1 VTKFDVVVE
10 GAGPA
15 GATAAYYLA
24 KQGKS
29 VALVDRA
36 KFPREKACGGGLC
49 VHIEEFNHI
58 VDNWDDFLES
68 KCKRG
73 IVYGPDGLAVDYRQE
88 TPFFYN
94 IRRFTF
100 DNKLVEYAVDA
111 GATLMEGIAVKDF
124 HVTPNEVLTE
134 LRDGSTLESEVIIGA
149 GGSFDLVARRIR
161 ADEGLPM
168 KWRDEDIATA
178 LYFEI
183 EVGREY
189 MDHVYGSE
197 RISMAHIKFQGLDGY
212 GWSFSKDT
220 VLNVGIGCPR
230 STIRR
235 AKEDNSGWDERQ
247 YLLDYVA
254 TLKEQGWFPRDLEVT
269 REMLAGSNIPVGMGL
284 QPSVGD
290 RILVVGDAGGFV
302 SPLSGEG
309 LYYALDS
316 GRLAAETLER
326 LFERGE
332 FSKTAL
338 MDYHRAWRNKW
349 GDDLEW
355 LKVAWHLLM
364 FMPSSLIRYAALDE
378 ETKMFFTHMFVGSM
392 PAYQIKNKVLALIA
406 EGVLKQDV
414 LPFLKQSEVPL
425 PEVRSPAA

>member
-1 VTKFDVVVE
+1 
-10 GAGPA
+10 
-15 GATAAYYLA
+15 
-24 KQGKS
+24 
-29 VALVDRA
+29 
-36 KFPREKACGGGLC
+36 
-49 VHIEEFNHI
+49 
-58 VDNWDDFLES
+58 
-68 KCKRG
+68 
-73 IVYGPDGLAVDYRQE
+73 
-88 TPFFYN
+88 
-94 IRRFTF
+94 
-100 DNKLVEYAVDA
+100 
-111 GATLMEGIAVKDF
+111 
-124 HVTPNEVLTE
+124 
-134 LRDGSTLESEVIIGA
+134 
-149 GGSFDLVARRIR
+149 
-161 ADEGLPM
+161 
-168 KWRDEDIATA
+168 
-178 LYFEI
+178 
-183 EVGREY
+183 
-189 MDHVYGSE
+189 MDHVYGPE
-197 RISMAHIKFQGLDGY
+197 RISMAHIKFQGLDSY

-247 YLLDYVA
+247 YLLDYVS

-284 QPSVGD
+284 QPSAGD
-290 RILVVGDAGGFV
+290 RMLVVGDAGGFV

-309 LYYALDS
+309 LYYAVDS
-316 GRLAAETLER
+316 GQLAAETLAG
-326 LFERGE
+326 LFEHKD

-406 EGVLKQDV
+406 DGVLKQDV

>member
-1 VTKFDVVVE
+1 M
-10 GAGPA
+10 
-15 GATAAYYLA
+15 
-24 KQGKS
+24 
-29 VALVDRA
+29 
-36 KFPREKACGGGLC
+36 
-49 VHIEEFNHI
+49 
-58 VDNWDDFLES
+58 
-68 KCKRG
+68 
-73 IVYGPDGLAVDYRQE
+73 YGPDGLAVDYRQE

-197 RISMAHIKFQGLDGY
+197 RISMAHVKFQGLDGY

-235 AKEDNSGWDERQ
+235 AKEDNSEWDERQ

-254 TLKEQGWFPRDLEVT
+254 TECRGCHDTGFHHREDYLRQPGSAPGSLVGWDQFRP
-269 REMLAGSNIPVGMGL
+269 PY
-284 QPSVGD
+284 PSVKEDEDTKNYYLCYWCGP
-290 RILVVGDAGGFV
+290 DA
-302 SPLSGEG
+302 P
-309 LYYALDS
+309 D
-316 GRLAAETLER
+316 
-326 LFERGE
+326 
-332 FSKTAL
+332 
-338 MDYHRAWRNKW
+338 H
-349 GDDLEW
+349 
-355 LKVAWHLLM
+355 H
-364 FMPSSLIRYAALDE
+364 
-378 ETKMFFTHMFVGSM
+378 
-392 PAYQIKNKVLALIA
+392 
-406 EGVLKQDV
+406 
-414 LPFLKQSEVPL
+414 
-425 PEVRSPAA
+425 

>member
-1 VTKFDVVVE
+1 MTKFDVVVE

-49 VHIEEFNHI
+49 VHIEEFDHI

-73 IVYGPDGLAVDYRQE
+73 IVYGPDGLSVDYRQE

-197 RISMAHIKFQGLDGY
+197 RISMAHVKFQGLDGY

-235 AKEDNSGWDERQ
+235 AKEDNSEWDERQ

-284 QPSVGD
+284 QPSAGD
-290 RILVVGDAGGFV
+290 RMLVVGDAGGFV

-316 GRLAAETLER
+316 GRLAAETLEG

-332 FSKTAL
+332 FSKATL
-338 MDYHRAWRNKW
+338 MGYHRAWRNKW

-355 LKVAWHLLM
+355 LKVAWH
-364 FMPSSLIRYAALDE
+364 
-378 ETKMFFTHMFVGSM
+378 
-392 PAYQIKNKVLALIA
+392 
-406 EGVLKQDV
+406 
-414 LPFLKQSEVPL
+414 
-425 PEVRSPAA
+425 